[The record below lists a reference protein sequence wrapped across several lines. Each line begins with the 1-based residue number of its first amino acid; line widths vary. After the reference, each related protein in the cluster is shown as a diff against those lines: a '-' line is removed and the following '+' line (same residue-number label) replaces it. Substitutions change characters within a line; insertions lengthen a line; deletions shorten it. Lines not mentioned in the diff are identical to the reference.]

1 MMGRDSQLLGAI
13 ALSCFFLS
21 IIPPSTS
28 AGGAGG
34 PVVVVIGD
42 HITVGETM
50 VRDDANNSQSSVI
63 SKLGTM
69 LNVSIFNRVMK
80 GDISRNMLARFE
92 ADVISLR
99 PDVVILTMARD
110 DMAWLSVPESESNY
124 LNMISLALANGA
136 RVLLVTVPVNDR
148 TSSFHSAVNGWA
160 MELSYRNVQVIDSW
174 LLLSDA
180 NDTLAPEYQIGD
192 GVHLSAAGYQRI
204 ADELFSVG
212 FNSTPYESGEE
223 ITPWRDPMVGW
234 GLIGGM
240 GAISGLLYFQGRRMK
255 KS

>member
-50 VRDDANNSQSSVI
+50 VRDDPNNSQSSVI
-63 SKLGTM
+63 SQLGSM
-69 LNVSIFNRVMK
+69 LNVSFFNRVMT

-110 DMAWLSVPESESNY
+110 DMDWLSVQESESNY

-136 RVLLVTVPVNDR
+136 HVILVTVPVNDS
-148 TSSFHSAVNGWA
+148 TSSFLSAVNGWA
-160 MELSYRNVQVIDSW
+160 MDLSYRNVHVIDSW
-174 LLLSDA
+174 ALLSDA
-180 NDTLAPEYQIGD
+180 DDNLAPEYQVGD
-192 GVHLSAAGYQRI
+192 GVRLSDAGYHRI
-204 ADELFSVG
+204 ADELFSVV
-212 FNSTPYESGEE
+212 FNSNHYGSGDGKM
-223 ITPWRDPMVGW
+223 PWKDPLIGW

-240 GAISGLLYFQGRRMK
+240 GAISGLLYLQGRRTS